1 MTEET
6 DSEIATF
13 RVIVVSVYPMQQT
26 QQSPEKVYVVRLNP
40 QQRKQTRFA
49 LWANFIAL
57 LLNATLAIVFWKL
70 ETGKPIAS
78 LMSVFSSCL
87 VIVCV
92 GLYRKGT
99 QYLTLN
105 EQGLTYQNLRG
116 TGTVKLAWDE
126 IKRVR
131 LERNYTYTWLRVTR
145 KKAFLRLTL
154 VVPPEQAEEILQEV
168 QRRIEL
174 H

>member
-1 MTEET
+1 
-6 DSEIATF
+6 
-13 RVIVVSVYPMQQT
+13 VSVYPMQQT
-26 QQSPEKVYVVRLNP
+26 QQSSEQVYVVRLNP

-49 LWANFIAL
+49 LWANFFAL
-57 LLNATLAIVFWKL
+57 LLNAALAIMFWNM
-70 ETGKPIAS
+70 ETGKPFAS

-87 VIVCV
+87 AIVCV

-99 QYLTLN
+99 QYLTLT
-105 EQGLTYQNLRG
+105 EQGLTYQNFLG

-131 LERNYTYTWLRVTR
+131 LDHNAIYTWLRVTR
-145 KKAFLRLTL
+145 KRGFLRLTL

-168 QRRIEL
+168 QRRIESR
-174 H
+174 